1 MHIHPFTHWGKTKE
15 ESVCDLVFFREAA
28 TDVERGHLYTD
39 VANASWSFSQQLTLY
54 LQALETQE
62 ASLINNQDR
71 IG

>member
-1 MHIHPFTHWGKTKE
+1 MHIHPFTHWGKTKKHLGVILY
-15 ESVCDLVFFREAA
+15 SSREQPLMLKEGIC
-28 TDVERGHLYTD
+28 TN